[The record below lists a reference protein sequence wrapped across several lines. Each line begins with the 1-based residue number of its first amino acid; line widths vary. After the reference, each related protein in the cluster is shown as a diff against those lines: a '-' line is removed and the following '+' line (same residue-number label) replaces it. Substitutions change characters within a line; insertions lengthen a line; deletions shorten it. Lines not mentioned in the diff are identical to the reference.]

1 MLTCPVPGCCQPRSV
16 GALLCPGCAA
26 TVEPWLMR
34 AADKALAEYQKAPGG
49 LNHLQRCNDLVIQA
63 AQEAAAPSF

>member
-16 GALLCPGCAA
+16 GALLCPACAA

-34 AADKALAEYQKAPGG
+34 EANKALADYQKAPVA
-49 LNHLQRCNDLVIQA
+49 LEHLRRCNAMVIQA
-63 AQEAAAPSF
+63 AQEAAPSF